1 MKAKSTKK
9 ALLCSLLSLVVCISM
24 LVGSTFAWFTDS
36 VTSANNKIV
45 SGNLVLDL
53 SVLEKDN
60 TTWTSVKTSKAPIFN
75 YTNWEP
81 GYTEVKILKVSN
93 LGSLALKWKATFKS
107 AAPLGD
113 LANVI
118 DVYVMPGVTAYSA
131 DRTVLDGWTKVGT
144 LKEFANTLSTTTYG
158 QLTAKGTATAEATLG
173 LAFKMQE
180 TAGNTYQNASLG
192 AFDITI
198 LATQLNY
205 ESDSFDSSYDI
216 GAEYD
221 ENNSTDAPVFYV
233 GTVAD
238 LQAALSP
245 TITNGDAVVELS
257 KDIELAAGQTWTPL
271 SLDSY
276 TGVSRVIING
286 NGHTIKGL
294 NDALLSSAIFGN
306 TKVEINDLTLEN
318 SVVNS
323 TTNYAGAFLSY
334 ADNSIA
340 VNLKNCHVKNANVS
354 SASYAGGL
362 VGYVAAPITIE
373 GCSVT
378 GSTIISGGSAGALG
392 GMISTAQG
400 HETAVVSKATVTGN
414 TVTSNKV
421 GSYRVGELF
430 GTTNIE
436 YVNLSE
442 ISANGNTCSQPGSNS
457 GDSGAV
463 NTKWI
468 GRSSSTVTGDTSAI
482 VTP

>member
-1 MKAKSTKK
+1 MTNKSTKK

-180 TAGNTYQNASLG
+180 TAGNTYQNATLG

-221 ENNSTDAPVFYV
+221 ENNSTDAPVFFV
-233 GTVAD
+233 KTAAD
-238 LQAALSP
+238 LKAALTP
-245 TITNGDAVVELS
+245 TVSNDEAVVILDS
-257 KDIELAAGQTWTPL
+257 DVVLADGETWTPL
-271 SLDSY
+271 NLEAYS
-276 TGVSRVIING
+276 GNVRNIVIDG
-286 NGHTIKGL
+286 QGHTIKGL
-294 NDALLSSAIFGN
+294 NAPLIGHAFFGN
-306 TKVEINDLTLEN
+306 TSIEIKNLTLANANIEGAGYN
-318 SVVNS
+318 G
-323 TTNYAGAFLSY
+323 TGLGAFVGA
-334 ADNSIA
+334 ADNCDFVVLS
-340 VNLKNCHVKNANVS
+340 NCHLTDSTVTCTANVTGVGGMVGFSS
-354 SASYAGGL
+354 SALTMTDCSVSNTTVNGAQDSVGALIGHTYESTITNAKVTGCTLAGESANKT
-362 VGYVAAPITIE
+362 GYVVGTVNAD
-373 GCSVT
+373 
-378 GSTIISGGSAGALG
+378 STITTSAECA
-392 GMISTAQG
+392 
-400 HETAVVSKATVTGN
+400 GN
-414 TVTSNKV
+414 TV
-421 GSYRVGELF
+421 F
-430 GTTNIE
+430 GVADSTTV
-436 YVNLSE
+436 YGRLAGGTLTVNGV
-442 ISANGNTCSQPGSNS
+442 AQ
-457 GDSGAV
+457 
-463 NTKWI
+463 
-468 GRSSSTVTGDTSAI
+468 
-482 VTP
+482 